1 MNQEI
6 VPAHSVPA
14 PRPPSRGL
22 LVHLPIGFASVL
34 HFAAYVLGAGASESS
49 VAEKALR
56 RAFGE
61 RR

>member
-6 VPAHSVPA
+6 VPAPP
-14 PRPPSRGL
+14 PRPSARGL
-22 LVHLPIGFASVL
+22 LVRLPIGFASVL
-34 HFAAYVLGAGASESS
+34 GFIAYIAGAEASESS

-56 RAFGE
+56 RSFGE